1 MFSRDSHLLTL
12 DTGRLENIQDGA
24 DWEWK
29 EDMDTT
35 VNPETLHHYRCWT
48 VKSVKLQLFE
58 FFGPQMSCL
67 VLRETRVCVPCVLK
81 VLRSCLKV
89 CVGLLSCRR
98 VR

>member
-35 VNPETLHHYRCWT
+35 VKPRNLT
-48 VKSVKLQLFE
+48 SLQVFD
-58 FFGPQMSCL
+58 S
-67 VLRETRVCVPCVLK
+67 
-81 VLRSCLKV
+81 
-89 CVGLLSCRR
+89 
-98 VR
+98 